1 MLRGAKADTE
11 EGPVQGRD
19 QDHGRGGEGR
29 DPAVETDGEVEVGI
43 DDAGV
48 EVDHEVEEGMVVGVV
63 DGTEVGAEVETG
75 TAGVGVEIGTVEGEG
90 VIPEVALEVEA
101 DIKLSI

>member
-1 MLRGAKADTE
+1 MITVINTAPGMRRGAKADTE

-43 DDAGV
+43 
-48 EVDHEVEEGMVVGVV
+48 EV
-63 DGTEVGAEVETG
+63 T
-75 TAGVGVEIGTVEGEG
+75 
-90 VIPEVALEVEA
+90 EVEA
-101 DIKLSI
+101 VIEV